1 MPKLNWGNYR
11 WLWISGLVLLADQV
25 SKYYALAHLVPFQSI
40 PVLPF
45 FDITLVF
52 NTGAAFS
59 LLAKATGW
67 QNIFLLIVAVI
78 ISLVILVWLLR
89 ATERPRLP
97 LIGLAMVLGGALGNI
112 GDRLQHG
119 FVIDFLDFYIGV
131 HHWPVFNLADSAITI
146 GVGLLALQMARDYL
160 DVRSSRRRHRQ

>member
-11 WLWISGLVLLADQV
+11 WLWVSGLVLLADQV
-25 SKYYALAHLVPFQSI
+25 SKYYVLAYLAPFQSI

-59 LLAKATGW
+59 LLAEATGW
-67 QNIFLLIVAVI
+67 QNTFLLTVAIV
-78 ISLVILVWLLR
+78 ISLVILIWLLHAAR
-89 ATERPRLP
+89 RPRLP

-131 HHWPVFNLADSAITI
+131 YHWPVFNLADSAITI
-146 GVGLLALQMARDYL
+146 GAGLLAIQIVREYL
-160 DVRSSRRRHRQ
+160 DSRSSKRQHRQ